1 MLAVPAVVK
10 KSMSEQPLPL
20 ACVFSVEG
28 ETLTHAEKSLFSASQ
43 PFGFILFGRNC
54 KSPAQL
60 KKLTAD
66 LRKTVGWDCPIMI
79 DQEGG
84 KVARLTSPQ
93 WDVFQS
99 ARHYGE
105 EMERDLNGGR
115 LKLSRD
121 MVEMAKMLFEHGI
134 DVNCAP
140 VLDVLTDETHDAI
153 GSRAYSRDPQIV
165 AEAADATCEAFLD
178 IGVTPIIK
186 HMPGHGRAKVDSH
199 YDLPQVTASLEELAR
214 TDFAP
219 FKRIASEPY
228 AASVWAMMAHIIYTE
243 IDPDRPASLS
253 SKVINQVVR
262 EQIGFKGLIFSDDL
276 DMKALDKYGSIAD
289 RAIESLQAGCD
300 LALYCWAKI
309 DVMEQLAAK
318 LPPLS
323 ASAWNRWQDSINSNW
338 AA

>member
-1 MLAVPAVVK
+1 MTDK
-10 KSMSEQPLPL
+10 PLPL
-20 ACVFSVEG
+20 ACVFSIEG
-28 ETLTHAEKSLFSASQ
+28 EILSDAERSLFSASQ

-54 KSPAQL
+54 KSPAQV
-60 KKLTAD
+60 KRLTAD

-84 KVARLTSPQ
+84 KVARLKSPQ
-93 WDVFQS
+93 WDSFP
-99 ARHYGE
+99 AAKTYGE
-105 EMERDLNGGR
+105 EMERDRNGGR
-115 LKLSRD
+115 LKLSKD
-121 MVEMAKMLFEHGI
+121 MMEMAKMLLENGI

-165 AEAADATCEAFLD
+165 AEAADAICEAFLD

-199 YDLPQVTASLEELAR
+199 HDLPEVSASLEDLAK
-214 TDFAP
+214 TDFLP

-253 SKVINQVVR
+253 PKIISQVVR

-276 DMKALDKYGSIAD
+276 DMKALDKYGSIAE
-289 RAIESLQAGCD
+289 RAQESLQAGCD

-309 DVMEQLAAK
+309 DVMEQLAAQ
-318 LPPLS
+318 LPPMS
-323 ASAWNRWQDSINSNW
+323 ASAWQRWQNSIDANW

>member
-1 MLAVPAVVK
+1 
-10 KSMSEQPLPL
+10 MSEQPLPL

-28 ETLTHAEKSLFSASQ
+28 ETLTDRERSLFSASQ

-54 KSPAQL
+54 KTPHQV
-60 KKLTAD
+60 KKLTSD
-66 LRKTVGWDCPIMI
+66 LRAIVGWDCPIMI

-84 KVARLTSPQ
+84 KVARLKSPQ
-93 WDVFQS
+93 WDTFAA
-99 ARHYGE
+99 ARTYGE
-105 EMERDLNGGR
+105 EMERDMSGGR
-115 LKLSRD
+115 LRLSKD
-121 MVEMAKMLFEHGI
+121 MMEMAKMLLGNGI

-153 GSRAYSRDPQIV
+153 GTRAYSRDPYIV
-165 AEAADATCEAFLD
+165 AEAADAVCEAFLD
-178 IGVTPIIK
+178 MGVTPIIK
-186 HMPGHGRAKVDSH
+186 HMPGHGRARVDSH
-199 YDLPQVTASLEELAR
+199 YDLPVVNATLSELEK
-214 TDFAP
+214 TDFLP

-228 AASVWAMMAHIIYTE
+228 AASVWAMMAHIIYQN

-253 SKVINQVVR
+253 PKVINEVVR

-276 DMKALDKYGSIAD
+276 NMKALDKYGSIAE

-300 LALYCWAKI
+300 LALYCWAEI
-309 DVMEQLAAK
+309 EVMEQLAAK

-323 ASAWNRWQDSINSNW
+323 ALGWKRWQDSINSNW